1 MLVSKVN
8 SLLLEKSLLQDLNL
22 CTRLHEAGE
31 ETVSLGRLRRLESLT
46 VEKRDE
52 YEGLVLLFAS
62 GDLEPLRTQTRPVF
76 RLSWNVMP
84 LGVW

>member
-8 SLLLEKSLLQDLNL
+8 SLLLEKSLPAGFNL
-22 CTRLHEAGE
+22 CTRPHEAGE
-31 ETVSLGRLRRLESLT
+31 ETMSLGRLRRLESLT

-52 YEGLVLLFAS
+52 YEGLPLLLGS
-62 GDLEPLRTQTRPVF
+62 GDLEPLRLQTRPVF